1 MVIDVVVH
9 EHSEK
14 ATYPEK
20 KRKKNGE
27 TRVAVGRHAYR
38 RMKNY

>member
-1 MVIDVVVH
+1 MVIDDVVVH

-20 KRKKNGE
+20 KKRKKTEKHVWLSG
-27 TRVAVGRHAYR
+27 R
-38 RMKNY
+38 RMHIEE